1 MNASTLTSPAGRNS
15 MLDANAQSTM
25 ANAKGISRDDST
37 GKILDSA
44 RQLEAMFLGMMF
56 NEMAKTVSKEDSIF
70 PTSPGDELY
79 QEWFRTEVA
88 KEWAST
94 GGAGIGNT
102 IAKAMGVDQELI
114 NAHRTNTFRGPDY
127 IRNMARNPSRAVR
140 TQTPD
145 SQLRRFTE
153 NTAPIRQ
160 APPQSPIISNIP

>member
-1 MNASTLTSPAGRNS
+1 

-25 ANAKGISRDDST
+25 ANAKGISRDDSA
-37 GKILDSA
+37 GEILDSA
-44 RQLEAMFLGMMF
+44 RQLEAVFLGMMF

-70 PTSPGDELY
+70 PTSPGDDLY

-102 IAKAMGVDQELI
+102 IAKAMGVDRELI
-114 NAHRTNTFRGPDY
+114 DAHRTNTFRGPDY
-127 IRNMARNPSRAVR
+127 IRNTGRNPSRAVR
-140 TQTPD
+140 SKAPV

-153 NTAPIRQ
+153 NVAPNRQ
-160 APPQSPIISNIP
+160 EVPQSPTISDNP